1 MSKLCIPS
9 TRTAC
14 TPVDTVLYSVKY
26 VPYNIHFRKF
36 TVVKNL
42 MLGLFWFGARVGG
55 SGEEILDRPLSNFD
69 VIGIPTSKEMMVMMM
84 MMMMMMMMDCVGG
97 V

>member
-1 MSKLCIPS
+1 
-9 TRTAC
+9 
-14 TPVDTVLYSVKY
+14 
-26 VPYNIHFRKF
+26 
-36 TVVKNL
+36 

-84 MMMMMMMMDCVGG
+84 MVMDYDDDGLCWWCVRSLSYGSFISFSLSNL
-97 V
+97 

>member
-1 MSKLCIPS
+1 
-9 TRTAC
+9 
-14 TPVDTVLYSVKY
+14 
-26 VPYNIHFRKF
+26 
-36 TVVKNL
+36 

-84 MMMMMMMMDCVGG
+84 IVMDYDDDGLCWWCVRSLSYGRFISFSLSNL
-97 V
+97 